1 MLCLASDVYNYLYI
15 FNCLNVQIASS
26 PQTQKENPIRVQ
38 LKYSKEYII
47 KEQKNIN
54 VKRWIKWY
62 KLKFCLVFVFLFR
75 LYFFTFGGLVLD
87 P

>member
-54 VKRWIKWY
+54 VKR
-62 KLKFCLVFVFLFR
+62 
-75 LYFFTFGGLVLD
+75 
-87 P
+87 